1 MEIKLEHPYIVIEEG
16 ICGGSPIIKGTRIP
30 VWTIVGYYKKL
41 NYSVEEILEQM
52 PMLSPAQVH
61 DALSFYYDHK
71 EDIDRELELN
81 ADEEYWKGQV

>member
-1 MEIKLEHPYIVIEEG
+1 MEIRLEHPYIVIEEG
-16 ICGGSPIIKGTRIP
+16 ICRGSPIIKGTRIP
-30 VWTIVGYYKKL
+30 VWAIVRYYKKL
-41 NYSVEEILEQM
+41 NYPVEEILEQM